1 MEYFKLISGVVLVAV
16 FFWILTKNSRRT
28 GFLQAIIRVDTVLG
42 TVVGLYLVFTF
53 VNSLLFQ

>member
-28 GFLQAIIRVDTVLG
+28 SFLHAIIRVDTVLG